1 MHISHQ
7 GKIIALWSTFLLG
20 LLFHTQLGLM
30 PLFHGLS
37 VTASNA
43 QNMSEIAPIMWLM
56 LAFFALPMAAIIAT
70 AFTEAKIYRNIHFGF
85 TILYTILNFSHLGAD
100 LAVQPIAWYQIA
112 LMVILFGIGLLL
124 NFVAWQWMKEHRR
137 SHRTESVSA

>member
-1 MHISHQ
+1 MQINQQ

-37 VTASNA
+37 VSASHA
-43 QNMSEIAPIMWLM
+43 QSMAEIAPIMWLM
-56 LAFFALPMAAIIAT
+56 LAFFALPMAAMIAT
-70 AFTEAKIYRNIHFGF
+70 AFTDAKLYRNMHFGF

-100 LAVQPIAWYQIA
+100 LAVQPIVWYQIM
-112 LMVILFGIGLLL
+112 LMAILFGIGLLL
-124 NFVAWQWMKEHRR
+124 NFVAWQWMKEHR
-137 SHRTESVSA
+137 SIHRAESASA